1 MTAFLVIL
9 LLSALAFGVGALL
22 EGILWALL
30 TAIVL
35 LVVAVWF
42 GRRELRKWTWPHD
55 RHTPSEDVGVTR

>member
-1 MTAFLVIL
+1 MTALLVIL

-35 LVVAVWF
+35 LVAAVWF
-42 GRRELRKWTWPHD
+42 GWRELRERTGRHD
-55 RHTPSEDVGVTR
+55 RHTSSEDVGVTG